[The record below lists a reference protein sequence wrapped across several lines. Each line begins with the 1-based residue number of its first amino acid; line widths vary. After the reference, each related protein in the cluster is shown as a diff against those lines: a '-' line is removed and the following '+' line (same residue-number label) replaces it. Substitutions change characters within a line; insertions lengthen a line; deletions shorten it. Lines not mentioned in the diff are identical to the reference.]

1 LPNYNKAIVAGHLA
15 RDPELRITNG
25 GQFVCKITVAT
36 SRKWR
41 DKASGD
47 TKEEVSWIPVTAWG
61 RTAENIA
68 KYLGKGSAILIE
80 GRMRTFDYEKDGRKI
95 YSWELV
101 AENMQFL
108 GGKKDS
114 GVGSSAPSSD
124 YHSPDTGKSDGD
136 EEIPF

>member
-1 LPNYNKAIVAGHLA
+1 MAGHLA
-15 RDPELRITNG
+15 RDPELRTTNG
-25 GQFVCKITVAT
+25 GQSVCKITVAT

-41 DKASGD
+41 DKSSGD

-80 GRMRTFDYEKDGRKI
+80 GRMRTFDYEKDGRKV

-108 GGKKDS
+108 GGKRDGGGS
-114 GVGSSAPSSD
+114 SSAPSSD
-124 YHSPDTGKSDGD
+124 YHSPDPGKSDGD